1 MLAKVCL
8 LSYRTSRQK
17 YVCLLLN
24 WVAGCLS
31 LAHKRRDRS
40 FLDVIMSDLIFF
52 PGLGLLEGH
61 ARPTTAMVSI
71 PILSRPLSAATDN
84 RRPLTAQS
92 HISNHKMSIR
102 TSISPARRTTR
113 PIAFKVYDSPSGV
126 RRPAAQGK
134 TNQTYDRLAAFIQE
148 RSTVLTAKEIEYFL
162 KPIPKPRFRRQRGVR
177 SHLLDDNS

>member
-1 MLAKVCL
+1 
-8 LSYRTSRQK
+8 
-17 YVCLLLN
+17 
-24 WVAGCLS
+24 
-31 LAHKRRDRS
+31 
-40 FLDVIMSDLIFF
+40 MSDLIFF

-61 ARPTTAMVSI
+61 SRPATAMVSI
-71 PILSRPLSAATDN
+71 PILSRPLSAVTDN

-92 HISNHKMSIR
+92 HISSHKISIR
-102 TSISPARRTTR
+102 TSMSPARRTTR

-134 TNQTYDRLAAFIQE
+134 SNKSYERLAAFIQE

-162 KPIPKPRFRRQRGVR
+162 KPISKPRFRRPRGVR